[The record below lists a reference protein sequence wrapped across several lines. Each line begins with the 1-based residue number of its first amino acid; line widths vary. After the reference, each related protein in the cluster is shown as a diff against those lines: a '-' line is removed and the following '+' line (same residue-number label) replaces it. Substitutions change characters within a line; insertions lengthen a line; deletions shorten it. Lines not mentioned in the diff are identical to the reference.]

1 MKRRPPRTGDA
12 PPAKINVAIDPMT
25 KGMLERMAAGQ
36 GVSLSLLVSRVLE
49 REAEAAGHGG

>member
-1 MKRRPPRTGDA
+1 MKRRSPRTGDA
-12 PPAKINVAIDPMT
+12 PPTKINVAVDYMT
-25 KGMLERMAAGQ
+25 KATLERMAAGQ